1 MYSLSLSIISTRPST
16 VVTQQLTIYSFRI
29 RIYGMY
35 TVDNHTVQECTEYYC
50 TYEIKCDTLH
60 KALVIQLQS
69 HHDNISYTLNSFIL
83 TLQRLQPTK
92 KKKKKKNT
100 NSKDMHPPL
109 CC

>member
-1 MYSLSLSIISTRPST
+1 
-16 VVTQQLTIYSFRI
+16 
-29 RIYGMY
+29 MY

-92 KKKKKKNT
+92 KKKKKKKREREKKKEKRKEIIHNGT
-100 NSKDMHPPL
+100 WQS
-109 CC
+109 